1 MQHHKQTVVMSH
13 SSAVRIT
20 IIVQAMDEY
29 KLDICI
35 FSLELFDKVQQLVC
49 ALEMWQS
56 SDRLRVRL
64 LIDEVHHATLAAG
77 AIPNAL
83 VW

>member
-1 MQHHKQTVVMSH
+1 MQ
-13 SSAVRIT
+13 AV
-20 IIVQAMDEY
+20 DEY

-35 FSLELFDKVQQLVC
+35 FSLELFDKVQQLLC
-49 ALEMWQS
+49 ALEMWES
-56 SDRLRVRL
+56 SNRLRVRL
-64 LIDEVHHATLAAG
+64 LIDEVHHTTLAAA